1 VDLILS
7 QFFQNAFLEL
17 FNLLWREHISFGNE
31 RYKINSCLECFHK
44 LNVDGSQA
52 VAAWIDEIKTAM
64 NSIVDN
70 MASVES
76 GLIV

>member
-1 VDLILS
+1 MDLILS

>member
-1 VDLILS
+1 MNLILS
-7 QFFQNAFLEL
+7 QFFQNTFLEL